1 MKIRLAKTS
10 DLEQISR
17 LSRIFMQEVGMDLQ
31 LWEKKIPRITRQI
44 NSGFVLVCE
53 LENVVVGYTAFYDS
67 TINSKLKEGRI
78 HITNAVVD
86 PRFRRRGIAE
96 ALRRRLI
103 EFCREHG
110 YSLITTNHHR
120 NNDPIIA
127 LSKKLGFIEYE
138 DDDFKADSDDI
149 FFKLNIDISN

>member
-1 MKIRLAKTS
+1 M
-10 DLEQISR
+10 
-17 LSRIFMQEVGMDLQ
+17 
-31 LWEKKIPRITRQI
+31 
-44 NSGFVLVCE
+44 
-53 LENVVVGYTAFYDS
+53 GYTAFYDS
-67 TINSKLKEGRI
+67 TINSKLKAGRI

-103 EFCREHG
+103 EYCREHS

-120 NNDPIIA
+120 HNDPIIA

-138 DDDFKADSDDI
+138 DEDLCGDKDDV
-149 FFKLNIDISN
+149 FFKLSIDISN